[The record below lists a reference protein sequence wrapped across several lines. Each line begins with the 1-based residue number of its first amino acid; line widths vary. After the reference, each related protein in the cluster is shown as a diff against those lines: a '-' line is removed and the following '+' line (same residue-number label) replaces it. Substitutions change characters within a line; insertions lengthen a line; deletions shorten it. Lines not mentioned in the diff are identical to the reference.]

1 MESGEYGVAD
11 KLIALRYMT
20 RFRCLGARCEDHCCR
35 DWNVFL
41 DEASYQ
47 RLHIATSQSSELRQK
62 LENGLVRTATKGS
75 FATLRAGSDG
85 NCAFLEEGLCA
96 LHRDL
101 GEASLPGTCAT
112 YPRSVAH
119 IGSRCE
125 LSGSLSCPEVA
136 RLCLCE
142 PDAMEWSQV
151 DWEILPET
159 CLVTRQVAPGDG
171 DYSRFFDQVRDAV
184 SQLLSSPDYP
194 LEDRLFFVA
203 HLASRLG
210 PVFHRNAG
218 ADACTTLEASLA
230 RMRDPLWLAEL
241 SRQFRGLDVSTP
253 VALRIVLETVRW
265 SLREQG
271 RVRYRALCSQ
281 VSRTYGLELSE
292 LLNESERISDEY
304 ARRREMAQKRFG
316 HRLNQY
322 FSNYALNYWFREP
335 YTQSADL
342 LAHTRSLVVRIAM
355 IKFLLFNHPD
365 LRAHLEN
372 DMSDTDAL
380 DRIAVEVVQTF
391 ERNVGHDTELRE
403 RIQTRLTSE
412 DASDLPQLIC
422 LIGL

>member
-1 MESGEYGVAD
+1 MAD

-20 RFRCLGARCEDHCCR
+20 RFRCLGARCEDHCCKG
-35 DWNVFL
+35 WNVFL

-47 RLHIATSQSSELRQK
+47 RLHIATSQSPELRQK
-62 LENGLVRTATKGS
+62 LEQGLERTTTKGW
-75 FATLRAGSDG
+75 FATLRTGSDG
-85 NCAFLEEGLCA
+85 NCTFFEEGLCA

-112 YPRSVAH
+112 YPRSVSH

-142 PDAMEWSQV
+142 PDAMERSQV
-151 DWEILPET
+151 DWETLPEN
-159 CLVTRQVAPGDG
+159 CLVTRQVVPSDN

-184 SQLLSSPDYP
+184 CQLLSSPGYP
-194 LEDRLFFVA
+194 VEDRLFFVA

-210 PVFHRNAG
+210 PVFHRGAG
-218 ADACTTLEASLA
+218 TDSSTTLEASLD

-241 SRQFRGLDVSTP
+241 SRQFRGLDISTP
-253 VALRIVLETVRW
+253 VALRIVLEMLRW
-265 SLREQG
+265 SLRERG

-292 LLNESERISDEY
+292 LLNGSERIGDEY
-304 ARRREMAQKRFG
+304 ARRREEAQKRFG
-316 HRLNQY
+316 HRLDQY
-322 FSNYALNYWFREP
+322 FGHYALNYWFREP
-335 YTQSADL
+335 YTQSPDL
-342 LAHTRSLVVRIAM
+342 LAHTRDLVVRIAM
-355 IKFLLFNHPD
+355 IKFLFFNHPD
-365 LRAHLEN
+365 LRTQLE
-372 DMSDTDAL
+372 DDETDTDAL

-391 ERNVGHDTELRE
+391 ERNVVHGTELRE
-403 RIQTRLTSE
+403 RIQTHLASE

-422 LIGL
+422 LIGF